1 MSDWGKGV
9 NNDIGWGQGA
19 NNDIGWGSIY
29 DKSFSGDTLLGGG
42 GFEGILNQ
50 FPGASLGLSLRLLD
64 INYTGSAIK
73 VRRSSDN
80 TELDIGF
87 VNGVLDTASLL
98 TFVGSGNGFVSLWY
112 GQSGNGF
119 NAFQTLAA
127 NQPKIVSNGSL
138 ILDNGNPAIEFDGN
152 SFLSVGSVGD
162 FNFLHNG
169 TESTVISVLKFIY
182 DENTYSGNMPIY
194 ASQQNTS
201 SDTGIFLANDN
212 RFNIGRN
219 NNKSSMIARGVN
231 SLRNLVNFEAVGNI
245 FSPNLNY
252 LLFNEINAS
261 NLTFEDRL
269 LTYLNGNLT
278 TKGNTNDDTPSNG
291 NSSELLTIG
300 SFGTS
305 SEGRFKGKMQN
316 FIVYATNQSA
326 NRLEMQNIINQ
337 RYSIY

>member
-9 NNDIGWGQGA
+9 NNNIGWGQGA
-19 NNDIGWGSIY
+19 DNNIGWGSIY
-29 DKSFSGDTLLGGG
+29 DKSNAGETLLKAES
-42 GFEGILNQ
+42 FFLDT
-50 FPGASLGLSLRLLD
+50 FTGASLGLSLVRLRKE
-64 INYTGSAIK
+64 YTGFCIK

-80 TELDIGF
+80 NELDIGF
-87 VNGVLDTASLL
+87 VDGVLDTASLL

-119 NAFQTLAA
+119 NAFQTLAG

-201 SDTGIFLANDN
+201 SDTGILLANDN
-212 RFNIGRN
+212 RFNRGRN
-219 NNKSSMIARGVN
+219 NNKFSMIARGVN
-231 SLRNLVNFEAVGNI
+231 GLENLVNFEAVGNI

-261 NLTFEDRL
+261 NLTVEDKL

-278 TKGNTNDDTPSNG
+278 TKGNTNSQVPSNG

-316 FIVYATNQSA
+316 FIVYPTNQSA